1 MFRVQQ
7 GKRPTG
13 RVFQRNPIPR
23 TDPLLLAFRDRRGD
37 WGRDVT
43 LWAARRLGGN
53 TLAELAREVG
63 AVDYTAIY
71 QGVRRLETRSK
82 KDDKL
87 LRVMRPY
94 ERKLASMYNVET

>member
-1 MFRVQQ
+1 MEEL
-7 GKRPTG
+7 KKEPWS
-13 RVFQRNPIPR
+13 
-23 TDPLLLAFRDRRGD
+23 AFRDRRGD

-43 LWAARRLGGN
+43 LWAARRLGGY

-87 LRVMRPY
+87 SKIMRQY

>member
-1 MFRVQQ
+1 ME
-7 GKRPTG
+7 KLKKEPWS
-13 RVFQRNPIPR
+13 
-23 TDPLLLAFRDRRGD
+23 AFRDRRGD

-43 LWAARRLGGN
+43 LWAARRLGGY

-87 LRVMRPY
+87 SKQIMRQY
-94 ERKLASMYNVET
+94 ERKLASMYNV